1 MIHKG
6 GQQSRINLARSLYS
20 RAQTLLIDDPL
31 SAVDNTTAKHL
42 IKYALSGAL
51 VKFRTVILTTH
62 HVSLCAPY
70 AEQVVRLKE
79 GKVAQL
85 LDRTQ
90 LALSEEAPL
99 ERTLSEANHDLV
111 TSSTVHSKHEL
122 PGDLT
127 LTRNVRQLIKAE
139 ERKAGLTGRKHLL
152 SLLKTAGGIDFW
164 VLLMVVFVV
173 SECLGIAHSAWLAD
187 WTLDSSKH
195 HNRVYAFG
203 SIAITTARGLV
214 MFLSSALAI
223 FAFTW
228 RASASVHQRLLSALL
243 QAPLQTLQAI
253 PTGRILNRFTSDMER
268 FDMNLASV
276 ARDTLKMSL
285 GIIVMLG
292 STAMEVP
299 QILWVVLA
307 LLPIFYNLQWRFA
320 KFLSDAKKLNS
331 IWTSPLLTMMN
342 DSQRAVTVIRASGSV
357 DASATR
363 MRLLQTQQ
371 RIAGLT
377 EFAAW
382 LLCR

>member
-1 MIHKG
+1 M
-6 GQQSRINLARSLYS
+6 
-20 RAQTLLIDDPL
+20 
-31 SAVDNTTAKHL
+31 
-42 IKYALSGAL
+42 
-51 VKFRTVILTTH
+51 
-62 HVSLCAPY
+62 
-70 AEQVVRLKE
+70 QVVHLKE
-79 GKVAQL
+79 GKVSQSLDRAQL
-85 LDRTQ
+85 
-90 LALSEEAPL
+90 ASSEEA
-99 ERTLSEANHDLV
+99 
-111 TSSTVHSKHEL
+111 TSWNATSGSFPDPAPRLTTYSKEEVPGGSTS
-122 PGDLT
+122 
-127 LTRNVRQLIKAE
+127 TRDARQLIKAE
-139 ERKAGLTGRKHLL
+139 ERKAGVTGRKHLL
-152 SLLKTAGGIDFW
+152 SLLKTAGGVEFW
-164 VLLMVVFVV
+164 SLLLIVFVV
-173 SECLGIAHSAWLAD
+173 SECLGIAHSAWLAE
-187 WTLDSSKH
+187 WTLDSSDQ

-243 QAPLQTLQAI
+243 RAPLQILQAI
-253 PTGRILNRFTSDMER
+253 PTGRILNRFTSDMEQ

-292 STAMEVP
+292 STALQVP

-307 LLPIFYNLQWRFA
+307 LSPIFYNLQWRFA

-342 DSQRAVTVIRASGSV
+342 DSQRAVTVIRAFGSV
-357 DASATR
+357 NGSATR
-363 MRLLQTQQ
+363 MRLLQSQQ
-371 RIAGLT
+371 RIAGLS